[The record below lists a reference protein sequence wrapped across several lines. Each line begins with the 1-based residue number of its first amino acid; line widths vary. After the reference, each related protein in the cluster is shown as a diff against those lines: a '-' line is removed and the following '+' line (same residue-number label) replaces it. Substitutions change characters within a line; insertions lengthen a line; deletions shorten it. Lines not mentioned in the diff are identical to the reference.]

1 MISFARGNEETSPQ
15 KILKYLRR
23 KATKNE
29 TTYFISSR
37 CWEASARLNLLS
49 CYVFETAKP

>member
-1 MISFARGNEETSPQ
+1 LFARGDEEISPQ

-23 KATKNE
+23 KTTKNE